1 MTEAKGSVPYG
12 SESASEGASPARHSS
27 SADQFVAGE
36 RLGHDED
43 VNRHQTRSTSISAS
57 GIPSSTCSPSPLA
70 VRFAEPR
77 YPMRPAAT
85 FA

>member
-12 SESASEGASPARHSS
+12 SESASEGASPAHSS
-27 SADQFVAGE
+27 SADQFVAGA
-36 RLGHDED
+36 
-43 VNRHQTRSTSISAS
+43 RSTSISAS